1 MTTPILQAKG
11 ICKYFGPITAL
22 EDVHLQVSAG
32 EVLGVIGDNGAGK
45 STLMKAFSGLVPAS
59 KGEIWFQGKPV
70 KFHSP
75 RDARNLGIEMVYQD
89 LALAGNLPIAQNIY
103 LGRELKTFWFHQPN

>member
-22 EDVHLQVSAG
+22 EDVDLQVSAG

-45 STLMKAFSGLVPAS
+45 STLMKAFSGLGPAS
-59 KGEIWFQGKPV
+59 
-70 KFHSP
+70 
-75 RDARNLGIEMVYQD
+75 
-89 LALAGNLPIAQNIY
+89 
-103 LGRELKTFWFHQPN
+103 